1 MCVPRS
7 NFVPIRKPV
16 IALMLATA
24 LSAQFTRSS
33 AAAPATFD
41 YYVLSL
47 SWAPA
52 FCARPGEASRNS
64 VECASGRGLG
74 FVVHGL
80 WPQTMAGRYIESCG
94 GAGRVSKAVV
104 NFALQYMPSPG
115 LIQHEWTVHGSCT
128 GLTPFDYFRSIVQA
142 RSSVQIPVQLVSLTG
157 EVRESPSQIEAQ
169 FSAANPSFP
178 TTAFRTSCPRGE
190 FEEERVCFDKVMK
203 PQACTTSVGA
213 CALKAVTIR
222 PPL

>member
-1 MCVPRS
+1 MCVLRNHSVRIREALIVLGLAAALLAQSSRRS
-7 NFVPIRKPV
+7 
-16 IALMLATA
+16 AATA
-24 LSAQFTRSS
+24 AS
-33 AAAPATFD
+33 FD

-52 FCARPGEASRNS
+52 FCAKPGEASHNPG
-64 VECASGRGLG
+64 ECASGQAIG

-80 WPQTMAGRYIESCG
+80 WPQAATSKSPESCG
-94 GAGRVSKAVV
+94 NAGQVAKAVV

-128 GLTPFDYFRSIVQA
+128 GLMPFDYFRSIAQT
-142 RSSVQIPVQLVSLTG
+142 RSAVQIPVQLTSLTSV
-157 EVRESPSQIEAQ
+157 VRESAGQIESQ

-178 TTAFRTSCPRGE
+178 TTAFRTSCPHGA
-190 FEEERVCFDKVMK
+190 FEEERVCFDKGLK
-203 PQACTTSVGA
+203 PRACTTSVGE
-213 CALKAVTIR
+213 CTLQAVTIR

>member
-1 MCVPRS
+1 MCVLRNS
-7 NFVPIRKPV
+7 SAPIREGLILLGLTAAL
-16 IALMLATA
+16 IAQ
-24 LSAQFTRSS
+24 SSRRS
-33 AAAPATFD
+33 APAPAAFD

-52 FCARPGEASRNS
+52 FCARPGEASRNPG
-64 VECASGRGLG
+64 ECARGRGIG

-80 WPQTMAGRYIESCG
+80 WPQAAAGKSPESCG
-94 GAGRVSKAVV
+94 NAGQVPKAVV

-128 GLTPFDYFRSIVQA
+128 GLPPFDYFRSVVQT
-142 RSSVQIPVQLVSLTG
+142 RSSVQIPVQLTSLTG
-157 EVRESPSQIEAQ
+157 GVRESAGQIESQ

-178 TTAFRTSCPRGE
+178 MMAFRTSCPRGD
-190 FEEERVCFDKVMK
+190 FEEARVCFDKGLK
-203 PQACTTSVGA
+203 PRTCTTGA
-213 CALKAVTIR
+213 GECALQAVTIR